1 MSITIR
7 KEDPKDIRQIQEVN
21 ERAFGQPQEAN
32 IVESLRRNCKEIL
45 SLVAV
50 NDDRV
55 VGHVLFSPA
64 ELEGGGKR
72 IKGMGLA
79 PMAVLPEYQSK
90 GIGSKLVEAGIEQ
103 LVQSGCPFIVVLGHA
118 GYYPR
123 FGFEPASRRGI
134 RSAWDVPD
142 EAFMILVLDGS
153 AMQGITGIA
162 RYRPEF
168 EEAV

>member
-1 MSITIR
+1 
-7 KEDPKDIRQIQEVN
+7 
-21 ERAFGQPQEAN
+21 
-32 IVESLRRNCKEIL
+32 VESLRRNCGDIL

-50 NDDRV
+50 DENRV

-79 PMAVLPEYQSK
+79 PMAVLPEYQRK
-90 GIGSKLVEAGIEQ
+90 GIGSKLVEKGIEH
-103 LVQSGCPFIVVLGHA
+103 LVQNGCPFIVVLGYA
-118 GYYPR
+118 RFYPR
-123 FGFEPASRRGI
+123 FGFEPARRGI

-142 EAFMILVLDGS
+142 EGFMILVLDGS
-153 AMQGITGIA
+153 MMQGIRGIA

-168 EEAV
+168 EEAM